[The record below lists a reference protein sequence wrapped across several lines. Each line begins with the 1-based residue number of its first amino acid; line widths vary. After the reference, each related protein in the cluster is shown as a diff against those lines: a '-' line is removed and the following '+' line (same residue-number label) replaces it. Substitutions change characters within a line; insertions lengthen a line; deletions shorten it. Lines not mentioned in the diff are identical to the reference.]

1 VPNVKVSITRRVDD
15 ESFPGIVECELVD
28 ASGQR
33 HLFVDKI
40 PIFSL
45 DHLDSASVFPQPG
58 VIRCDVIASG
68 SDGAGRPVLIID
80 ISKPDHVESVDGLS
94 RFEVAS
100 TLVTDC

>member
-1 VPNVKVSITRRVDD
+1 MSITRCIDD

-28 ASGQR
+28 SSGQR

-45 DHLDSASVFPQPG
+45 DHLNSHSIYPQPG
-58 VIRCDVIASG
+58 VLGCRIVASG
-68 SDGAGRPVLIID
+68 TDAAGHPILIID
-80 ISKPDHVESVDGLS
+80 TMEESVESLS